1 MSPVTELPTWAIWL
15 AVFLLPTIGYVVALI
30 QGGLTRKGAI
40 EADNR
45 GRREELMR
53 QQRWAA
59 ELAVSDDRRKAQ
71 MGVGQLR
78 ALADSPLLSAA
89 EKSLVDEALESAI
102 HAAVVQIE
110 ATENVGEKTRVV
122 QVAVEAIEAAH
133 LALEN
138 DRAAAAD
145 KEVAGGA

>member
-1 MSPVTELPTWAIWL
+1 L
-15 AVFLLPTIGYVVALI
+15 AVFLVPGINVAAGFVGSLIGTRF
-30 QGGLTRKGAI
+30 TRKGTK

-78 ALADSPLLSAA
+78 ALVDSPLLSEA
-89 EKSLVDEALESAI
+89 EKALVDAALESAI
-102 HAAVVQIE
+102 HAAVAQIE
-110 ATENVGEKTRVV
+110 ATEKVGEKTRVV
-122 QVAVEAIEAAH
+122 QVGVEGIDAAH

-138 DRAAAAD
+138 DRAATAD
-145 KEVAGGA
+145 EEVAGGA